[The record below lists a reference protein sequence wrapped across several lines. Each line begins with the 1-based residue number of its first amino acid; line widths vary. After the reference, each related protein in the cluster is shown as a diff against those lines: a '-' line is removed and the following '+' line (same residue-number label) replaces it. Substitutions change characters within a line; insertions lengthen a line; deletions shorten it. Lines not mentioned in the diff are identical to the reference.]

1 MNQIKATLHDFIA
14 SLHLYDYI
22 VFGISGALF
31 VLILLLAILLRKKA
45 VLSLILVLLAFII
58 LIALPISGYN
68 YIHAQLYKTE
78 LTNLNIKK
86 LEFSEA
92 IVIKGTITNR
102 GKQSFS
108 KCRISSQ
115 AYKGA
120 SGLLQELIYPLKP
133 FQKVSIVKQEELG
146 VDQSLD
152 FRLVMEPF
160 TYTNEY
166 NISMKVNCL

>member
-22 VFGISGALF
+22 LFGISGALF
-31 VLILLLAILLRKKA
+31 VLILLLAILLRNKA
-45 VLSLILVLLAFII
+45 ILSLILVLLAFII
-58 LIALPISGYN
+58 LVALPISGYK
-68 YIHAQLYKTE
+68 YIHGQLYKTE
-78 LTNLNIKK
+78 LTNLNIKR

-92 IVIKGTITNR
+92 IVIKGTITNQ
-102 GKQSFS
+102 GKVDFH
-108 KCRISSQ
+108 KCTIGSQ

-120 SGLLQELIYPLKP
+120 SGFLQEIVYPLKP

-146 VDQSLD
+146 IGQSLD
-152 FRLVMEPF
+152 FKLVMEPF
-160 TYTNEY
+160 TYTDEY

>member
-22 VFGISGALF
+22 IFGVSGALF
-31 VLILLLAILLRKKA
+31 VLILLLAILLRRKA

-68 YIHAQLYKTE
+68 YIHDQLYRTE
-78 LTNLNIKK
+78 LSNLNIKR

-102 GKQSFS
+102 GKQNFTTC
-108 KCRISSQ
+108 KISSH
-115 AYKGA
+115 AYKSA
-120 SGLLQELIYPLKP
+120 SGFLEELVYPLKP

-146 VDQSLD
+146 IDHSLD

-160 TYTNEY
+160 TYTDDY